1 MKPNP
6 TTPMDQLAPTVTQP
20 WINSFREN
28 SVSPAT
34 SPTAVTVST
43 IHTVRN
49 AMKPTTSTS
58 RSAAA
63 GTVTVPSVQDTVI
76 NVNRV
81 AFIAITS
88 PVLIVM
94 KPRTSTLSMVPAP
107 TVITQ
112 PISL

>member
-1 MKPNP
+1 M
-6 TTPMDQLAPTVTQP
+6 
-20 WINSFREN
+20 NSFREN
-28 SVSPAT
+28 CVSPVT

-49 AMKPTTSTS
+49 AMKPITSTS
-58 RSAAA
+58 RTAAA

-76 NVNRV
+76 NVKKAALIVR
-81 AFIAITS
+81 TS

-112 PISL
+112 SISL